1 MSQYYDPSPTSEFYF
16 DVANGN
22 YPHHSVRT
30 VFGIGTSTTD
40 LSTVWDNGSIYSY
53 PSSASTMT
61 VSSSSET
68 DVYESG
74 GAEIVQIEGL
84 NANWDTVTEQI
95 QMNGQNAV
103 STTNSYI
110 RINSMNVTQGVI
122 NVGNIYIGTGTVTTG
137 VPANVYAEIVATY
150 GSSLQ
155 SFYSVPRNHTA
166 YLINGSIAC
175 GTTASNKYV
184 TASLLTRPF
193 GGVLVTAMITTLA
206 TGQNKYDFH
215 APIRIEA
222 KSDIEARAISSSG
235 TDAVATHY
243 QIVLVRES

>member
-16 DVANGN
+16 DVANRN

-30 VFGIGTSTTD
+30 VFGIGTSTTN
-40 LSTVWDNGSIYSY
+40 LSTVWNNGSMYSY
-53 PSSASTMT
+53 PASAITMT
-61 VSSSSET
+61 VSSSSAT

-84 NANWDTVTEQI
+84 NANWDTVTEQV
-95 QMNGQNAV
+95 QMNGRTAV
-103 STTNSYI
+103 TTTNSYI
-110 RINSMNVTQGVI
+110 RINSMNVIQGVL

-137 VPANVYAEIVATY
+137 EPANVYGEIVATY

-166 YLINGSIAC
+166 YMINGSIAC

-184 TASLLTRPF
+184 TASLLLRPF
-193 GGVLVTAMITTLA
+193 GKVLTTAMITTLA
-206 TGQNKYDFH
+206 TGQNSYQFN
-215 APIRIEA
+215 APIRIEG
-222 KSDIEARAISSSG
+222 KSDIEARTKSSSG
-235 TDAVATHY
+235 TDSVATHY